1 MIDPLR
7 VTDFNRGDFDLQS
20 FFLFCFAVAGKNA
33 KVQAEKLNNM
43 IDGFQESWVENP
55 IYHEEG
61 HPIPDGPLTHMMD
74 MNSEVFFSGATPLEN
89 ALRHE
94 KMGKYQSWI
103 KMVNWFN
110 ENLHPHMV
118 DGFLRRATLET
129 LLLIP
134 GVGDKTARFFI
145 LHSRE
150 DEQCIPLDTHVLKF
164 ISSKGVPCVPTV
176 TPSKS
181 KYRMWEKI
189 AREMYTCEMRV
200 KGYRNMAETDLAIWK
215 SFSSFSKNERQHDS
229 NQIEV

>member
-1 MIDPLR
+1 MIDPFK

-33 KVQAEKLNNM
+33 KVQADKLNSM

-74 MNSEVFFSGATPLEN
+74 LNTEPFYIGRTPVEN
-89 ALRHE
+89 NLRSV
-94 KMGKYQSWI
+94 KLGKYTTWI
-103 KMVNWFN
+103 NMINWFN
-110 ENLHPHMV
+110 ANLRIENVNM
-118 DGFLRRATLET
+118 FLRCAGLAS

-134 GVGDKTARFFI
+134 GVGDKTARFFL

-164 ISSKGVPCVPTV
+164 ISSKGVPCVPTS
-176 TPSKS
+176 TPPHS
-181 KYRMWEKI
+181 KYFMWEKI
-189 AREMYTCEMRV
+189 AREMYTHEMRS
-200 KGYRNMAETDLAIWK
+200 KGYSNLAETDLAIWK
-215 SFSSFSKNERQHDS
+215 SFSQHERQHDS